1 MSASDC
7 EWIDAMSDAECI
19 EVFRLYAESADELL
33 ERHGSAFIARAVRY
47 ALRYVA
53 MAEPGGAQTP
63 PARNP

>member
-1 MSASDC
+1 
-7 EWIDAMSDAECI
+7 MSDAECI